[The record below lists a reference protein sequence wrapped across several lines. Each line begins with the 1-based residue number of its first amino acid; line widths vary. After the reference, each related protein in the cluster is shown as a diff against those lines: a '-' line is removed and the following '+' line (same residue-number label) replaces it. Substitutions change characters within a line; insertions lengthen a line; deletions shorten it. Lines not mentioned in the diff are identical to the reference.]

1 MLLPSCS
8 FQNDN
13 FSLPDLPKTLHTQN
27 SFDQRMHLHGRIAG
41 NVELLPHICFLSH
54 SRPSLFLEHLRE
66 EGDFSAS
73 VSQYDID
80 ESRQHILTMTEEMFN
95 FGTLAVLDLITGRY

>member
-41 NVELLPHICFLSH
+41 NVELRPHICFLFH

-73 VSQYDID
+73 ESQYDID

-95 FGTLAVLDLITGRY
+95 FGT